1 MTSTYPHP
9 EITLDQQVALRTAA
23 TRLSRD
29 FDGSFGVEAIER
41 FLHTSYD
48 QFAARAT
55 VVNFLPLL
63 AERFARQRQKALAKV
78 ARCSRASGTRNGC
91 WTTRPARTSP
101 PSARSATRSNAGS
114 APCWT
119 SWRSPSPVSRS
130 PGNSPR
136 DPPGPSRPVAAADL
150 GPARPVRGGTTLQ
163 PWLFR
168 RDSKSRP
175 PRGRGRAP
183 ARELARPP

>member
-63 AERFARQRQKALAKV
+63 AERFARQRLKALAKV
-78 ARCSRASGTRNGC
+78 AQCSRASGTRNGY
-91 WTTRPARTSP
+91 WTTHTAWTSP
-101 PSARSATRSNAGS
+101 PCARSATRSNAAS
-114 APCWT
+114 SRCST
-119 SWRSPSPVSRS
+119 NSTSRS
-130 PGNSPR
+130 PAR
-136 DPPGPSRPVAAADL
+136 DRAQTDAPPER
-150 GPARPVRGGTTLQ
+150 
-163 PWLFR
+163 F
-168 RDSKSRP
+168 
-175 PRGRGRAP
+175 
-183 ARELARPP
+183 